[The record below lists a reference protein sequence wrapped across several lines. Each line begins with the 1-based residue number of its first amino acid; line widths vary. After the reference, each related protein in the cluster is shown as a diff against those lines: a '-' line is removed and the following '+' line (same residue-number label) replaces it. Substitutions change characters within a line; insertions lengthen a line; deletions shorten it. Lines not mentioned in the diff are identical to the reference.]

1 MATSSIRLSVLL
13 YRCVDGTQVE
23 GVCPHPKCMH
33 TCAAI
38 RGSLRPDTRGTPC
51 YRLKHRLI
59 V

>member
-38 RGSLRPDTRGTPC
+38 RGSLRPDTKGHP
-51 YRLKHRLI
+51 LL
-59 V
+59 